1 MRDWLTKDFWWKFF
15 SVVLAVIIWLTVHK
29 IYEEPR
35 TPGAAAA
42 TASTFTY
49 NNLPVTVVSASGD
62 VHDFRV
68 TPTSVKVTISGP
80 VDSMNALQIGHVHA
94 VVDLTDTNLVR
105 DSRLPVE
112 ISAPTN
118 VTITGI
124 DPASVLVII
133 PPAPDKK
140 P

>member
-35 TPGAAAA
+35 TPGAVV

-49 NNLPVTVVSASGD
+49 NNLPVLVVSASGD

-68 TPTSVKVTISGP
+68 APASVKVTISGP
-80 VDSMNALQIGHVHA
+80 VDSINALQIGHVHA
-94 VVDLTDTNLVR
+94 VVDLTDTNLAR

-133 PPAPDKK
+133 PPAPEKK

>member
-15 SVVLAVIIWLTVHK
+15 SVALAVIIWVTVHK

-35 TPGAAAA
+35 PTGAAVNG
-42 TASTFTY
+42 STFTY
-49 NNLPVTVVSASGD
+49 NNLPVHVVSASVD

-68 TPTSVKVTISGP
+68 APASVKVTVSGP
-80 VDSMNALQIGHVHA
+80 VESMNTLQIGHVHA
-94 VVDLTDTNLVR
+94 VVDLTDTNLAH

-118 VTITGI
+118 VTIIGI
-124 DPASVLVII
+124 DPPGVLVII
-133 PPAPDKK
+133 PPAPEKK

>member
-1 MRDWLTKDFWWKFF
+1 MRDWLTKDFLWKVF

-35 TPGAAAA
+35 PPGAAANG
-42 TASTFTY
+42 STFTY
-49 NNLPVTVVSASGD
+49 NNLPVRVVSASAD

-68 TPTSVKVTISGP
+68 APASVKVTVSGS
-80 VDSMNALQIGHVHA
+80 VDTMSTLKIGDVHA
-94 VVDLTDTNLVR
+94 VVNLTETNLAR
-105 DSRLPVE
+105 DAHLPVE

-118 VTITGI
+118 VTVTGI
-124 DPASVLVII
+124 DPPSVLIII
-133 PPAPDKK
+133 PPAPEKK

>member
-15 SVVLAVIIWLTVHK
+15 SVVLAVTIWLTVHK

-35 TPGAAAA
+35 PAGVAANG
-42 TASTFTY
+42 STFTY
-49 NNLPVTVVSASGD
+49 NNLPVRVLSASAD

-68 TPTSVKVTISGP
+68 APASVKVTISGP
-80 VDSMNALQIGHVHA
+80 AESMNTLQIGHVHA
-94 VVDLTDTNLVR
+94 VVDLTDTNLAR
-105 DSRLPVE
+105 DLRRPVE

-118 VTITGI
+118 VTVTGV
-124 DPASVLVII
+124 DPPNVLVIL